1 MEKTGGAYITMR
13 KILLVTL
20 VATLSFA
27 TGMAR
32 ADEDKG
38 AMERA
43 GAALDRGVDRT
54 REFFSDVAI
63 TTRIKQRLIEDE
75 IISVNDVSV
84 KTIDG
89 VVTLRGE
96 IKNEAV
102 AQRIMDVVRATKGVL
117 NVENKMVLVV
127 KKRSKAQ

>member
-1 MEKTGGAYITMR
+1 MEKTKGAYITMR
-13 KILLVTL
+13 KIFLLTLIVT
-20 VATLSFA
+20 VSFA
-27 TGMAR
+27 TGLAR
-32 ADEDKG
+32 ANEEKG

-54 REFFSDVAI
+54 REFWGDVAI
-63 TTRIKQRLIEDE
+63 TTRIKQRLMEDE

-84 KTIDG
+84 KTNDG

-96 IKNEAV
+96 IKNESI

-127 KKRSKAQ
+127 KKRSKAN